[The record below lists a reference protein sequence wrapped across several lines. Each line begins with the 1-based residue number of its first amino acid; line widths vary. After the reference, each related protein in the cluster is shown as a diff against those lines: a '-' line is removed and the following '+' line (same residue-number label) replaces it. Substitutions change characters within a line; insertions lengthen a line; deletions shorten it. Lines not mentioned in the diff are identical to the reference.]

1 MDERKKKERKKAVN
15 KSKISFYPD
24 SSSSLEEVDS
34 EIPDAME
41 KKMIKQTYRE

>member
-1 MDERKKKERKKAVN
+1 MRERSCEQKQDKCL
-15 KSKISFYPD
+15 ISFYPD

-41 KKMIKQTYRE
+41 KKMIKQTYRG